1 MPYKEKPVE
10 KLYYTIGEVS
20 EILNENAS
28 LVRFWAGKFPDFI
41 KPARNKK
48 GNRLFTARDLANFK
62 VIYYLVK
69 ERGMTLEGA
78 ARRMKDNISGEDKR
92 VEVISMLTSIKEK
105 LVGISR
111 ALDVKAAD
119 DAEEV
124 VYEGD

>member
-20 EILNENAS
+20 EILGENAS

-48 GNRLFTARDLANFK
+48 GNRLFTARDLANCK

-78 ARRMKDNISGEDKR
+78 AKRMKDNITGEDKR

-105 LVGISR
+105 LQNISR
-111 ALDVKAAD
+111 ALDSKDEV
-119 DAEEV
+119 EEEAS
-124 VYEGD
+124 YEGN

>member
-20 EILNENAS
+20 EILDENAS
-28 LVRFWAGKFPDFI
+28 LVRFWAGKFPEFI

-78 ARRMKDNISGEDKR
+78 AKRMKDNITGEDKR
-92 VEVISMLTSIKEK
+92 VEIISRLTSIKEK
-105 LVGISR
+105 LLSVSSM
-111 ALDVKAAD
+111 LDNNVT
-119 DAEEV
+119 EEN
-124 VYEGD
+124 EGN

>member
-20 EILNENAS
+20 EILGENAS

-78 ARRMKDNISGEDKR
+78 AKRMKDNITGEDKR
-92 VEVISMLTSIKEK
+92 VEVISMLTSKKEK
-105 LVGISR
+105 LQNISR
-111 ALDVKAAD
+111 ALDSKDEV
-119 DAEEV
+119 EEEAS
-124 VYEGD
+124 YEGN

>member
-78 ARRMKDNISGEDKR
+78 AKRMKDNISGEDKR

-105 LVGISR
+105 LLSIS
-111 ALDVKAAD
+111 ASLDANAT
-119 DAEEV
+119 EEN
-124 VYEGD
+124 EGN